1 MNIDELN
8 KYVIEEMKNAE
19 EYGENITI
27 RLYLSNDDNIEI
39 WFDEENNCYT
49 WSNAS
54 FGYEDIDSAVLD
66 IRGWLDNERLN
77 VMEVELI

>member
-8 KYVIEEMKNAE
+8 KYVMKEIKNAE
-19 EYGENITI
+19 EYGENVTI

-39 WFDEENNCYT
+39 WFDEENDCYT

-54 FGYEDIDSAVLD
+54 FGYEDTDSVVQD
-66 IRGWLDNERLN
+66 IIKWLDNECLN
-77 VMEVELI
+77 VMEIELI

>member
-8 KYVIEEMKNAE
+8 KYVMEEIKNAE
-19 EYGENITI
+19 EYGENVTI

-39 WFDEENNCYT
+39 WFDEENDCYT

-54 FGYEDIDSAVLD
+54 FGHEDTDSVVQD
-66 IRGWLDNERLN
+66 IIKWLDNECLN
-77 VMEVELI
+77 VMEIELI

>member
-8 KYVIEEMKNAE
+8 KYVMEEIKNAE
-19 EYGENITI
+19 EYGENVTI

-39 WFDEENNCYT
+39 WFDEENDCYT

-54 FGYEDIDSAVLD
+54 FGYEDTDSVVQD
-66 IRGWLDNERLN
+66 IIKWLDNECLN
-77 VMEVELI
+77 VMEIELI